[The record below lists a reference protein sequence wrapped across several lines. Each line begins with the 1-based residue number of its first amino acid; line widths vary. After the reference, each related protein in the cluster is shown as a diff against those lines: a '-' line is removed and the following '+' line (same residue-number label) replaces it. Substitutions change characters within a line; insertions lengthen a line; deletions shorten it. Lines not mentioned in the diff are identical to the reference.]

1 MLGAL
6 QLGAL
11 PLNLAH
17 NPDFFKLLHALRWHS
32 ASCCP
37 SGHHPT
43 LLSCAVLCVSQLG
56 ALPLN
61 FAHDPDFYKLL
72 RAVRWYSA
80 SSCPSGNNSSSSSY
94 WSPPGA
100 MEAAAAAAE
109 VPAELIADT
118 TETAEGGAG
127 TTGLPVDYFGPT
139 AAAPGAD
146 YFGGYG
152 APAAAAAAPAAAGA
166 VARFQAPSPSKVPPV
181 DNTASRAPGSSKG
194 MFGSRAGKGFPA
206 SSWLKNLH
214 LPGKSKSKAASLTAT
229 TALATGGFS
238 PLSAAAGAGVGS
250 GSQLPISSSAVEYLP
265 VTTGLPSGSA
275 GAVTAAA
282 GGGEDRTAAGGAP
295 QSRSNSRASSIS
307 LAAGGKQ
314 SVHHSPAASEGSSVV
329 ARTAAAEIARNA
341 VAAVIERATREE
353 EAEIQV
359 FGRGE
364 GAVSR
369 GGPSFGSMSFEA
381 GFVCSTT
388 A

>member
-1 MLGAL
+1 VLY
-6 QLGAL
+6 
-11 PLNLAH
+11 
-17 NPDFFKLLHALRWHS
+17 
-32 ASCCP
+32 
-37 SGHHPT
+37 
-43 LLSCAVLCVSQLG
+43 VLCVSQLG

-80 SSCPSGNNSSSSSY
+80 SSCPSGNNPSSSSY

-109 VPAELIADT
+109 VPTELAADT

-127 TTGLPVDYFGPT
+127 TSGLPADYFGPT

-152 APAAAAAAPAAAGA
+152 APAAVAAEPAAAGA

-181 DNTASRAPGSSKG
+181 DNTASGAPGSSKG

-214 LPGKSKSKAASLTAT
+214 LPGKSKSKAASLSAT

-250 GSQLPISSSAVEYLP
+250 GSQLPTSSNAVEYLP
-265 VTTGLPSGSA
+265 VTTGLSGGSA
-275 GAVTAAA
+275 GAATAAAAGGEDHTAAA
-282 GGGEDRTAAGGAP
+282 GGAP
-295 QSRSNSRASSIS
+295 HSRSDSRASSIS
-307 LAAGGKQ
+307 LAAGGKR

-359 FGRGE
+359 CGRGE

-369 GGPSFGSMSFEA
+369 GVPPLEA
-381 GFVCSTT
+381 CLF
-388 A
+388 